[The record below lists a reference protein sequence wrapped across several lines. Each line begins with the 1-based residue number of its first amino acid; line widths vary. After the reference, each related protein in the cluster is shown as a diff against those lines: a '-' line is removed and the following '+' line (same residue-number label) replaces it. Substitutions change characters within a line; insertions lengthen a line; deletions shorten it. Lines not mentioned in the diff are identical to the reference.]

1 MHTHNVDLKSP
12 EVQGTGADGNFDLT
26 TVPQAS
32 ELNQIDATNFVDS
45 SQKVKSLPRY
55 LPTSNESIAAA
66 LRLNRP
72 RKGNSASPEDV
83 TGTSMLT
90 SAPSSSPPHADSA
103 VGLLRQPDQNIPGQV
118 MYPNSNQQQSHD
130 PNHWSHDQSTENAV
144 HYDSLDCRDEYL
156 AQVQARQMQDEAHV
170 HVAVP
175 RPTVMSDGNQ
185 FVTASRSHSTINPED
200 LSQEQEDMD
209 GSLLDLADEL
219 GFQEEESPRT
229 GQSHPQGEVNYRTTN
244 GYRSSHESP
253 NRRGDRHDGYK
264 SYTLPHSF
272 PSGGR
277 SPRQQAGGSP
287 RQRID
292 WSPRQQTHGSGD
304 DETGPPKP
312 PRTDYPHSPKSKH
325 NGTTIEE
332 KSPYLPGSS
341 FTTGRQHQKKRHLVR
356 TWVQEQQLKYV
367 CKHVQ
372 LV

>member
-1 MHTHNVDLKSP
+1 MHTRIDLKSP
-12 EVQGTGADGNFDLT
+12 GVQGTGADGSFNLPPA
-26 TVPQAS
+26 PQAS
-32 ELNQIDATNFVDS
+32 ELNQNDPTNFVDS
-45 SQKVKSLPRY
+45 TQMVKSLPRH

-72 RKGNSASPEDV
+72 RKGTSASPEHV
-83 TGTSMLT
+83 TGTST
-90 SAPSSSPPHADSA
+90 STSVPSSSPPHADSA
-103 VGLLRQPDQNIPGQV
+103 VGLPRRPDQNQV

-130 PNHWSHDQSTENAV
+130 PNHWSHDQVTENAV
-144 HYDSLDCRDEYL
+144 HYDSLDCRDQYL
-156 AQVQARQMQDEAHV
+156 AHVQAQQFQEADLTHV
-170 HVAVP
+170 PVT
-175 RPTVMSDGNQ
+175 RPTVISDANQ
-185 FVTASRSHSTINPED
+185 LVTTSRSHSTTNPED
-200 LSQEQEDMD
+200 LSQEQDDMG

-219 GFQEEESPRT
+219 GFEEEESPRT
-229 GQSHPQGEVNYRTTN
+229 GQSHPQGEVRTTN

-253 NRRGDRHDGYK
+253 NRHGDRHSGYK

-292 WSPRQQTHGSGD
+292 WSPQQRTGGSGD

-325 NGTTIEE
+325 NGAVIDE

-356 TWVQEQQLKYV
+356 TWVQEQQLRYV
-367 CKHVQ
+367 LVHVHENTSMYS
-372 LV
+372 